1 MTVPEYDEVYAA
13 LWPRL
18 VRTAYAVSGDLGVAE
33 DAVQTAFAKAYR
45 SWRRI
50 SRMEAP
56 VAYLRKMAVNEVL
69 NDRRL
74 ARRRHEI
81 TSDEPPERAVAGSPD
96 DALAHDEMWR
106 AISSLPPRQRAVL
119 VLALLRG
126 PQRAADRRGLGC
138 RPGTV
143 KSQASAALATLR
155 TRRGPPEPS
164 RRGAV
169 MDVEQQMRETYAER
183 LGAVEL
189 SGGDVDAARRTG
201 ARMRVR
207 RRLAVGA
214 AAVAVVVAVGVGGT
228 SPRPATRLSARRP
241 ARPLARA
248 ARRRRSRPGPTR

>member
-1 MTVPEYDEVYAA
+1 MSVPEYDEVYAA

-81 TSDEPPERAVAGSPD
+81 TSDEPPERAGAGSPD

-119 VLALLRG
+119 VLRYYEDLSEQQIAEV
-126 PQRAADRRGLGC
+126 LGC

-155 TRRGPPEPS
+155 TRVDHPS
-164 RRGAV
+164 RAG
-169 MDVEQQMRETYAER
+169 EG
-183 LGAVEL
+183 L
-189 SGGDVDAARRTG
+189 
-201 ARMRVR
+201 
-207 RRLAVGA
+207 
-214 AAVAVVVAVGVGGT
+214 
-228 SPRPATRLSARRP
+228 
-241 ARPLARA
+241 
-248 ARRRRSRPGPTR
+248 